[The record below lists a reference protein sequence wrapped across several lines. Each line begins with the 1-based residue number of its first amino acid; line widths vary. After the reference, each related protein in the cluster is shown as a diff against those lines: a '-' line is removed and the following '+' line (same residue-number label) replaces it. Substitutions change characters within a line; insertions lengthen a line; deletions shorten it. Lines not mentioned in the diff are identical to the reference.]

1 MPVILP
7 DIFMLLFLIYSSMLN
22 AICFRRLIGD
32 NFETTFE
39 VVFEGVGD
47 VERMSLKLSKMFR
60 NSEPSKDCKLLL
72 DPTVRF
78 GIVFGKKRNLF
89 TIEMSASC

>member
-1 MPVILP
+1 
-7 DIFMLLFLIYSSMLN
+7 MLN
-22 AICFRRLIGD
+22 VICFRRLIGD

-60 NSEPSKDCKLLL
+60 NSEPLKDCKLLL

-89 TIEMSASC
+89 HNGNECKLLAFVVQILY

>member
-1 MPVILP
+1 MILP
-7 DIFMLLFLIYSSMLN
+7 YIFMPLLFNIFIN
-22 AICFRRLIGD
+22 AKCYICFRRLIGD

-89 TIEMSASC
+89 HNGNEC